1 MASRRKPSNRGN
13 FVITRSRPGIFYA
26 RHADK
31 LRKIGLRAGTASRG
45 GAYDKDQEGG
55 IRMSLGEE
63 IRGHLPFLRRYARAL
78 TGSQQHGDNFVHTM
92 LEVIVAA
99 PDEFRSDDGIRI
111 DLYRTF
117 HRIWESAFI
126 DDGEGSDDDAFVR
139 AATRRLS
146 RLTPLGRQILLLT
159 ALEGFSAEEAAL
171 ITATDTPTVEILL
184 AEAVDDLDREARTSV
199 LIIEDEPLIAMELEA
214 IVRDLGHDVAGIA
227 ATHEDAVAAFE
238 NSDAGLVLADIQL
251 ADGSSGIDAVQDILA
266 IAPVPAIFITAFPE
280 KLLTGHRVEP
290 TFLISKPFRENTV
303 RAAISQSLLFT
314 PQLAA

>member
-1 MASRRKPSNRGN
+1 M
-13 FVITRSRPGIFYA
+13 T
-26 RHADK
+26 
-31 LRKIGLRAGTASRG
+31 
-45 GAYDKDQEGG
+45 
-55 IRMSLGEE
+55 LGDE

-78 TGSQQHGDNFVHTM
+78 TGSQQHGDNFVHTT

-99 PDEFRSDDGIRI
+99 PDEFRVSDDTRI
-111 DLYRTF
+111 DLYRNF

-126 DDGEGSDDDAFVR
+126 EDGEGSDEGENPLVR
-139 AATRRLS
+139 AANRRLA
-146 RLTPLGRQILLLT
+146 RITPLSRQMLLLT
-159 ALEGFSAEEAAL
+159 ALEGFSVEETAA
-171 ITATDTPTVEILL
+171 ITGADSAMVETLL
-184 AEAVDDLDREARTSV
+184 AEAVDEVDREARTSV
-199 LIIEDEPLIAMELEA
+199 LIIEDEPLIAMDLEQ
-214 IVRDLGHDVAGIA
+214 IVRDLGHEVAGVA
-227 ATHEDAVAAFE
+227 TTHEDAVAAFE

-290 TFLISKPFRENTV
+290 TFLISKPFSRNTV

>member
-1 MASRRKPSNRGN
+1 
-13 FVITRSRPGIFYA
+13 
-26 RHADK
+26 
-31 LRKIGLRAGTASRG
+31 
-45 GAYDKDQEGG
+45 
-55 IRMSLGEE
+55 MSLGEE

-99 PDEFRSDDGIRI
+99 PDEFRTDDGIRI

-126 DDGEGSDDDAFVR
+126 EDGEGSDEDAFVR

-159 ALEGFSAEEAAL
+159 ALEGFSNEDAAL
-171 ITATDTPTVEILL
+171 ITGTDIATVATLL
-184 AEAVDDLDREARTSV
+184 GEAVDDLERESRTSV

-214 IVRDLGHDVAGIA
+214 IVRGLGHDVAGIA
-227 ATHEDAVAAFE
+227 TTHDDAVAAFE
-238 NSDAGLVLADIQL
+238 DSDAGLVLADIQL

-280 KLLTGHRVEP
+280 RLLTGNRVEP

>member
-1 MASRRKPSNRGN
+1 M
-13 FVITRSRPGIFYA
+13 T
-26 RHADK
+26 
-31 LRKIGLRAGTASRG
+31 
-45 GAYDKDQEGG
+45 
-55 IRMSLGEE
+55 LGDE

-78 TGSQQHGDNFVHTM
+78 TGSQQHGDNFVHTT

-99 PDEFRSDDGIRI
+99 PDEFRVSDDTRI
-111 DLYRTF
+111 DLYRNF

-126 DDGEGSDDDAFVR
+126 EDGEASDEGENPLVR
-139 AATRRLS
+139 AANRRLA
-146 RLTPLGRQILLLT
+146 RITPLSRQMLLLT
-159 ALEGFSAEEAAL
+159 ALEGFSVEETAA
-171 ITATDTPTVEILL
+171 ITGADSAMVETLL
-184 AEAVDDLDREARTSV
+184 AEAVDEVDREARTSV
-199 LIIEDEPLIAMELEA
+199 LIIEDEPLIAMDLEQ
-214 IVRDLGHDVAGIA
+214 IVRDLGHDVAGVA
-227 ATHEDAVAAFE
+227 TTHEDAVAAFE

-290 TFLISKPFRENTV
+290 TFLISKPFGRNTV

>member
-1 MASRRKPSNRGN
+1 
-13 FVITRSRPGIFYA
+13 
-26 RHADK
+26 
-31 LRKIGLRAGTASRG
+31 
-45 GAYDKDQEGG
+45 
-55 IRMSLGEE
+55 MSLGEE

-126 DDGEGSDDDAFVR
+126 EDGEGSDEDAFVR

-171 ITATDTPTVEILL
+171 ITATDTQTVEVLL